1 MANVSIELTPRTET
15 PRWFG
20 VAVQAVT
27 VVAALV
33 AAAAILLIVDADP
46 ITVYSAMF
54 VDGITDP
61 FQTSRVINRSA
72 PLILAGLAVYIPLRS
87 GLYNIGAEGQ
97 LIVGGLVTVWVGTRA
112 PGAFGVGASGPVV
125 LFLSLVA
132 AVLAGIVW
140 VSVPVYG
147 IGASGPVVI
156 LLSFVVAI
164 VAGIVWVSVPVYLYN
179 KYEVNEILTT
189 LMLVFTAERLSAY
202 LISGPLEIPTGTF
215 PRTEGISF
223 DLPMLPTLFGLE
235 LNVGILFALAAVAG
249 TWLLINRT
257 RLGYEVVLAGS
268 NEGVAEQTGI
278 NTKTLTFVVFTAAAG
293 LAGLAGFIEVATN
306 QPTLTIGWQP
316 GYGWTAIPIAL
327 LGRRGSIQTMFA
339 GVLFAV
345 IFVGGSTVETTL
357 GVPSAISQM
366 IEALLILFLISGEV
380 LRTHRLDLVLGTRS
394 LRESIGNLARASRAE
409 GN

>member
-132 AVLAGIVW
+132 AVL
-140 VSVPVYG
+140 
-147 IGASGPVVI
+147 
-156 LLSFVVAI
+156 
-164 VAGIVWVSVPVYLYN
+164 AGIVWVSVPVYLYN

>member
-125 LFLSLVA
+125 LLLSLVA
-132 AVLAGIVW
+132 AVL
-140 VSVPVYG
+140 
-147 IGASGPVVI
+147 
-156 LLSFVVAI
+156 
-164 VAGIVWVSVPVYLYN
+164 AGIVWVSVPVYLYN